1 MNPGDNDKQ
10 DKQQLRAAA
19 EANLA
24 QRPPGVALG
33 GDDAQRLLHELQVH
47 QVELEMQNESLRKSQ
62 IEMETASLTKRP
74 KTLIRSLAWQVASP

>member
-1 MNPGDNDKQ
+1 MNPCDNDKQ

-47 QVELEMQNESLRKSQ
+47 QVELEMQNES
-62 IEMETASLTKRP
+62 
-74 KTLIRSLAWQVASP
+74 